1 MSKIFLQLPLDRID
15 HIIAL
20 ANQTIAS
27 SQELNDKTNNLLS
40 NNKTLNDR
48 LQNISDSM
56 DKISSVSD
64 TLEHKAK
71 DLRDKISE
79 FKF

>member
-1 MSKIFLQLPLDRID
+1 M
-15 HIIAL
+15 
-20 ANQTIAS
+20 AS
-27 SQELNDKTNNLLS
+27 SKELNDKTNNLLS

-48 LQNISDSM
+48 LQNISNSM
-56 DKISSVSD
+56 NKIGSVSD
-64 TLEHKAK
+64 TLEHKAE

>member
-1 MSKIFLQLPLDRID
+1 M
-15 HIIAL
+15 
-20 ANQTIAS
+20 AS
-27 SQELNDKTNNLLS
+27 SKELNDKTNNLLS

-48 LQNISDSM
+48 LQNISNSM
-56 DKISSVSD
+56 NKISSVSD
-64 TLEHKAK
+64 TLEHKAE